1 MMEHL
6 SEADADEL
14 QRLVERILTKI
25 NNTTEDDTT
34 DTGTGQPLADWLR
47 LDDIE
52 AWLRGDDDHGRQGAR
67 TSDG

>member
-6 SEADADEL
+6 SEAEADEL

-25 NNTTEDDTT
+25 NNTTEDDTA
-34 DTGTGQPLADWLR
+34 DTRTGQPITDWLR

-52 AWLRGDDDHGRQGAR
+52 RWLKGDGDH
-67 TSDG
+67 D